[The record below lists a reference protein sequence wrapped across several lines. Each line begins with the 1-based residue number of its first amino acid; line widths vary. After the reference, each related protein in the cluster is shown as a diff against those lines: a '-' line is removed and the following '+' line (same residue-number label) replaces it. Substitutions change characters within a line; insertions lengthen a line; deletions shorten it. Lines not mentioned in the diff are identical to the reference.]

1 MPSFRYHNTKAWYMC
16 SKCILEI
23 VGKSNNYQF
32 YLPIFLKFC
41 DNISHKLLRSSQ
53 FLENV
58 LEILEWSFF
67 QKQISPSPPYSMLKH
82 IGRVATSTHVPK
94 HSQILAN
101 NIGNGGGRLLS
112 EFMWGIV
119 GFWGRQRRGFT
130 ISYGLFANTTE
141 NITKKPQQEIALG
154 TIKHL

>member
-1 MPSFRYHNTKAWYMC
+1 M
-16 SKCILEI
+16 
-23 VGKSNNYQF
+23 
-32 YLPIFLKFC
+32 
-41 DNISHKLLRSSQ
+41 RSSQ

-67 QKQISPSPPYSMLKH
+67 QKQIRPPPPPPPPYSMLQH
-82 IGRVATSTHVPK
+82 IGRVATPTHVPK
-94 HSQILAN
+94 NSQILAN

-130 ISYGLFANTTE
+130 MSYGLFANTTE
-141 NITKKPQQEIALG
+141 NITKKPQQEIALVQLS
-154 TIKHL
+154 IFKFWWISLQRFFFV